1 VTGSLVVAITALSVN
16 LIFQGSAAWA

>member
-16 LIFQGSAAWA
+16 LIFQGSPAWE